1 MNRSALASAEA
12 QYKTAKAAGDTE
24 AMEHWSE

>member
-12 QYKTAKAAGDTE
+12 QYNIAKAAGDTE
-24 AMEHWSE
+24 AMKYWNE